1 MVVLLE
7 QDQQEP
13 KYAINGI
20 AHSPANWD
28 QIESKQEVAKTL
40 QIIQSTARFDVY
52 KCAELYDLA
61 YPGYQGDQD
70 YYLEKG
76 KEGRVLYLGVGTGR
90 IFAPLAD
97 KNPNAVGLDISPQML
112 SLLRQKNPSIRKDQV
127 LEADAL
133 HADLGEDHFDSV
145 IAPYSFLQCF
155 DKEGIAKLLSNVRRM
170 LKPGGKFHTDTFS
183 PFLIPFR
190 KKGLETSVRSVTK
203 ETRIAIYVAY
213 NHIMQTM
220 KELAVI
226 SKSNEPDRVLEM
238 DMYYYFPHEVTDAL
252 REAGFEDAHVIGD
265 YKDELFDATEHEIV
279 AYEAKK
285 PVRLNGRHKYNGSN
299 GSISPSQR

>member
-1 MVVLLE
+1 MTLLFE
-7 QDQQEP
+7 KNQKKP
-13 KYAINGI
+13 IHVINGI

-28 QIESKQEVAKTL
+28 QIEGQQEVETTL
-40 QIIQSTARFDVY
+40 KRIQSTPRFDVY

-61 YPGYQGDQD
+61 YPGYQGDHD

-90 IFAPLAD
+90 IFAPLAEM
-97 KNPNAVGLDISPQML
+97 NPHAVGLDISPQML
-112 SLLRQKNPSIRKDQV
+112 SSLRQKNPSVREDQV

-133 HADLGEDHFDSV
+133 SADLGEDQFDSV

-155 DKEGIAKLLSNVRRM
+155 DKKDSAKLLANVWRM

-203 ETRIAIYVAY
+203 EMQITIYVIY
-213 NHIMQTM
+213 NHNTQTM
-220 KELAVI
+220 KEFAVI
-226 SKSNEPDRVLEM
+226 STSNEPDRVLEM
-238 DMYYYFPHEVTDAL
+238 DMHYHFPHEVTDAL
-252 REAGFEDAHVIGD
+252 REAGFEGINVIGD
-265 YKDELFDATEHEIV
+265 FKDALFDSTEHEIV
-279 AYEAKK
+279 TYEAKK
-285 PVRLNGRHKYNGSN
+285 PV
-299 GSISPSQR
+299 